1 MRSLSGSASGNLIDL
16 VKSFF
21 FAAGLVSLTTTW
33 IVAFA
38 AIDAAVFVVPQ
49 TIAITVVVLYQGVP
63 MAALFAA
70 DEYAR
75 RRGKD
80 AQQRFRSVAI
90 ATVVAFLLLH
100 IGGGQIERLLHT
112 IPAGW
117 PRSIGLIAYVA
128 ISLVSVLLIARYRT
142 ALVKPLVGPIL
153 AVGPAGIAL
162 AVFLAVALHPSE
174 TGIARYAPEIATF
187 EPSVGVAA
195 PAPMFVIVFDELSGP
210 ALLDST
216 GQIDAVRFPNFA
228 ALASRG
234 ALFTDARANYFNTH
248 HALPAL
254 AEGLAEIGPVRTYLQ
269 YYGAEIALG
278 DACDS
283 AVACR
288 GISSLAENEETSIFK
303 HVMLSAAARLI
314 PSPWSAATKGPL
326 RRLATLAGVPLATT
340 DPDGIHLFD
349 EIHLTRFL
357 DDLGS
362 EDPEGA
368 VYLFHSLASH
378 HPYIFE
384 PDGSISST
392 RVAFDHDLLNEI
404 GFSLSRPESTT
415 GGPLGIGSLREA
427 YLDQIGYADQ
437 QLGRI
442 LETLKREDLFDRS
455 TVVVTADHGIR
466 TEFYQEAPN
475 ALNDS
480 TTRVPLI
487 VSAPGLEPA
496 VIHGTTQQTD
506 LARGL
511 AELTQTGDGRKDANS
526 LLTSPDVTPWFLVRG
541 RWIYHLEEP
550 GQWRLVGEVESSEVL
565 ERSDASCFQTLLD
578 CRLPLVDPQ

>member
-1 MRSLSGSASGNLIDL
+1 
-16 VKSFF
+16 VKSLF

-38 AIDAAVFVVPQ
+38 AIDPAVFVVPQ
-49 TIAITVVVLYQGVP
+49 PIAITVVVLYQGVP

-70 DEYAR
+70 GEYAR
-75 RRGKD
+75 RRGRD

-90 ATVVAFLLLH
+90 ATAVAFLLLH
-100 IGGGQIERLLHT
+100 IGGGQIGPLLHT

-117 PRSIGLIAYVA
+117 PRSIGLTAYVA

-153 AVGPAGIAL
+153 AVGPVGIAL
-162 AVFLAVALHPSE
+162 AVFLALALHPSE
-174 TGIARYAPEIATF
+174 TDIARYAPEIAKF

-195 PAPMFVIVFDELSGP
+195 PAPTFVIVFDELSGP

-216 GQIDAVRFPNFA
+216 GQIDAIRFPNFA

-234 ALFTDARANYFNTH
+234 VLFTDARANYFNTNR
-248 HALPAL
+248 ALPAL
-254 AEGLAEIGPVRTYLQ
+254 AEGLAEIGPLRTYLQ
-269 YYGAEIALG
+269 YYGAEITLS
-278 DACDS
+278 DACDR

-288 GISSLAENEETSIFK
+288 GISSLAGNEETSIFK
-303 HVMLSAAARLI
+303 HMMISTAARLI
-314 PSPWSAATKGPL
+314 PPPWSAATEGPL

-340 DPDGIHLFD
+340 DLDGIHLFN

-368 VYLFHSLASH
+368 VYLFHSYASH
-378 HPYIFE
+378 WPYIFE

-392 RVAFDHDLLNEI
+392 RVGHDGDLLDEI

-415 GGPLGIGSLREA
+415 GGPIGIGSLHEA

-442 LETLKREDLFDRS
+442 LETLQREGLSERS

-466 TEFYQEAPN
+466 PELYQEAPN
-475 ALNDS
+475 DLNDS
-480 TTRVPLI
+480 TTRVPLLI
-487 VSAPGLEPA
+487 SAPGLEPG
-496 VIHGTTQQTD
+496 VIHGATQQTD

-511 AELTQTGDGRKDANS
+511 AELTETGDGGKDATV
-526 LLTSPDVTPWFLVRG
+526 LLAAPDVTPWFLVQG

-550 GQWRLVGEVESSEVL
+550 DRWRLVGEVESREVL
-565 ERSDASCFQTLLD
+565 ERADASCFQTLQD